1 MNSVFY
7 PYESVEVA
15 RTDAV
20 DRLKYSRE
28 MLEIARENLRT
39 AEKCWKL
46 YWFLKP
52 LAERVNHWTEIC
64 EALQVE
70 IEEAQ
75 ND

>member
-1 MNSVFY
+1 MNYVSY

-20 DRLKYSRE
+20 DRLVYSRK
-28 MLEIARENLRT
+28 MLEIARENLRK
-39 AEKCWKL
+39 AEALGL
-46 YWFLKP
+46 YRIG
-52 LAERVNHWTEIC
+52 AVIEERVNHWTEIC